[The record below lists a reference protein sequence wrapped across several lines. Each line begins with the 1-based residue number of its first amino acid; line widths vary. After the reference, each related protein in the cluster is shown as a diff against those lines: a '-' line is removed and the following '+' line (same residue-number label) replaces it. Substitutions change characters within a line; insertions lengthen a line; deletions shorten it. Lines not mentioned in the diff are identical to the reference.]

1 MKKFIICACA
11 LVVLGFSCWYAYY
24 YMGVYLDLD
33 PDAPVT
39 TFMKADESTI
49 YMARDGE
56 YVPFEIRGVDM
67 GVGIPGSGP
76 PTSRLIRR
84 PICDGFRISMIWGP
98 TPFGYTPSSMTTSTT
113 PFMNTIYNGRSA
125 GRNRCGCS
133 TGSGWTTI
141 PITLTKIFTTR
152 DCCLR

>member
-49 YMARDGE
+49 YMARDGGFLKH
-56 YVPFEIRGVDM
+56 P
-67 GVGIPGSGP
+67 
-76 PTSRLIRR
+76 RR
-84 PICDGFRISMIWGP
+84 
-98 TPFGYTPSSMTTSTT
+98 
-113 PFMNTIYNGRSA
+113 
-125 GRNRCGCS
+125 
-133 TGSGWTTI
+133 
-141 PITLTKIFTTR
+141 IFH
-152 DCCLR
+152 LRVHYYI